1 MIAAICGRH
10 GVDCGLRGRAPW
22 RGGADSAAYRIR
34 PDWDRFRESGLT
46 MRLKRYSTGAA
57 LAALMVVAAVE
68 PSWAQTAPA
77 PQAQPGAQS
86 AAGALNPAAEEAP
99 QRATPAPQFRM
110 ADGIIATVNDRI
122 ITGFDLRQRMLVV
135 MAMSQLQPTEEN
147 IAAIQ
152 QQALNDLIEQ
162 HLQAQEIAKFDQL
175 RITDDEVDREI
186 ADMARQAGAS
196 PESFLTFLQQGGI
209 ALPAF
214 REQIRTEIGWREL
227 VGGRFRDRA
236 RVSKGQVDQALR
248 QLTESAT
255 KPQYLVGEIYLEA
268 ARVGGMQEA
277 MNGARQLVQQM
288 IQGAPFMA
296 VARQFSAAPS
306 AARGGDA
313 GWIVQGTTQPALESV
328 MDTLEVGQ
336 LSNPIPVD
344 GGVYILYMRDKRSG
358 VSTSMV
364 KMKQVMIELPETAD
378 EAQVAAATQR
388 LDALRGQ
395 LTCDNILTRA
405 RSETGLLGADLGES
419 DVADLLPQFQQVARS
434 AEIGSIST
442 AVRTPLGVHLLAVC
456 DRRLGGPE
464 APSAQQVESRLQN
477 QNYAML
483 GRRYLRDL
491 REDALIEIKQ

>member
-1 MIAAICGRH
+1 
-10 GVDCGLRGRAPW
+10 
-22 RGGADSAAYRIR
+22 
-34 PDWDRFRESGLT
+34 
-46 MRLKRYSTGAA
+46 MRLMRYSTGAA
-57 LAALMVVAAVE
+57 LAALLVVAAVE
-68 PSWAQTAPA
+68 PSSAQTNPQTSPAAP
-77 PQAQPGAQS
+77 

-99 QRATPAPQFRM
+99 QRAAPAPQFRM

-122 ITGFDLRQRMLVV
+122 ITGYDLRQRMLVL
-135 MAMSQLQPTEEN
+135 MAMTQVQPTEEN
-147 IAAIQ
+147 IGAIQ
-152 QQALNDLIEQ
+152 QQALNDLIDQ
-162 HLQAQEIAKFDQL
+162 HLQAAELAKFEQLKISDQ
-175 RITDDEVDREI
+175 EVDQEI
-186 ADMARQAGAS
+186 ADMARQAGTTAANYLG
-196 PESFLTFLQQGGI
+196 FLEQGGI
-209 ALPAF
+209 SIPAF
-214 REQIRTEIGWREL
+214 REQMRTEIGWREL

-236 RVSKGQVDQALR
+236 RVSKSQVDQAMR

-313 GWIVQGTTQPALESV
+313 GWLVQGTVQPALQQV

-358 VSTSMV
+358 ASTSMV
-364 KMKQVMIELPETAD
+364 QMKQVMIELPENAD

-388 LDALRGQ
+388 LEALRGQ

-405 RSETGLLGADLGES
+405 RSEQGLLGADLGES
-419 DVADLLPQFQQVARS
+419 DVDDLLPQFQQVARS
-434 AEIGSIST
+434 AEVGSVST

-456 DRRLGGPE
+456 GRRLGGPE
-464 APSAQQVESRLQN
+464 APSPQQVEIRLQN
-477 QNYAML
+477 QNYSML

-491 REDALIEIKQ
+491 RADALIEIKQ

>member
-1 MIAAICGRH
+1 M
-10 GVDCGLRGRAPW
+10 GL
-22 RGGADSAAYRIR
+22 
-34 PDWDRFRESGLT
+34 
-46 MRLKRYSTGAA
+46 MRYSTGAA
-57 LAALMVVAAVE
+57 LAALMVVVAVE
-68 PSWAQTAPA
+68 PSSAQTAPA
-77 PQAQPGAQS
+77 PAAQAASQVP

-99 QRATPAPQFRM
+99 QRTAPAPQFRLS
-110 ADGIIATVNDRI
+110 DGIIATVNDRI
-122 ITGFDLRQRMLVV
+122 ITGFDLRQRMLVL
-135 MAMSQLQPTEEN
+135 MAMTQVQPTEEN
-147 IAAIQ
+147 IGAIQ
-152 QQALNDLIEQ
+152 QQALNDLIDQ
-162 HLQAQEIAKFDQL
+162 HLQAAELAKFEQLKIGDAEIDQ
-175 RITDDEVDREI
+175 EI
-186 ADMARQAGAS
+186 ADMARQAGTTPAS
-196 PESFLTFLQQGGI
+196 YINFLEQGGI
-209 ALPAF
+209 SIPAF
-214 REQIRTEIGWREL
+214 REQMRTEIGWREL

-236 RVSKGQVDQALR
+236 RVGKSQVEQTMR
-248 QLTESAT
+248 QMTESAT
-255 KPQYLVGEIYLEA
+255 KPQYLIGEIYLEA

-313 GWIVQGTTQPALESV
+313 GWVVQGTVQPALQSV
-328 MDTLEVGQ
+328 MDTLEAGQ

-358 VSTSMV
+358 ASTSMV
-364 KMKQVMIELPETAD
+364 KMKQVMVELPENAD

-388 LDALRGQ
+388 LEALRGQ

-405 RSETGLLGADLGES
+405 RSEPGLLGADLGES

-434 AEIGSIST
+434 AEVGSVST

-456 DRRLGGPE
+456 DRRLGGPD
-464 APSAQQVESRLQN
+464 APSAQQVEARLQN

-491 REDALIEIKQ
+491 RADALIEIKQ

>member
-1 MIAAICGRH
+1 M
-10 GVDCGLRGRAPW
+10 GL
-22 RGGADSAAYRIR
+22 
-34 PDWDRFRESGLT
+34 
-46 MRLKRYSTGAA
+46 MRYSTGAA

-68 PSWAQTAPA
+68 PSSAQTPASPTPAQAA
-77 PQAQPGAQS
+77 PQTP

-99 QRATPAPQFRM
+99 QRTAPAPQFRLS
-110 ADGIIATVNDRI
+110 DGIIATVNDRI
-122 ITGFDLRQRMLVV
+122 ITGFDLRQRMLVL
-135 MAMSQLQPTEEN
+135 MAMTQVQPTEEN
-147 IAAIQ
+147 IGAIQ
-152 QQALNDLIEQ
+152 QQALNDLIDQ
-162 HLQAQEIAKFDQL
+162 HLQAAELAKFEQLKIGDAEIDQ
-175 RITDDEVDREI
+175 EI
-186 ADMARQAGAS
+186 ADMARQAGTTPAS
-196 PESFLTFLQQGGI
+196 YINFLEQGGI
-209 ALPAF
+209 SIPAF
-214 REQIRTEIGWREL
+214 REQMRTEIGWREL

-236 RVSKGQVDQALR
+236 RVGKSQVEQTMR
-248 QLTESAT
+248 QMTESAT
-255 KPQYLVGEIYLEA
+255 KPQYLIGEIYLEA

-313 GWIVQGTTQPALESV
+313 GWVVQGTVQPALQSV
-328 MDTLEVGQ
+328 MDTLEPGQ

-358 VSTSMV
+358 ASTSMV
-364 KMKQVMIELPETAD
+364 KMKQVMVELPENAD

-388 LDALRGQ
+388 LEALRGQ

-405 RSETGLLGADLGES
+405 RSEPGLLGADLGES

-434 AEIGSIST
+434 AEVGSVST

-456 DRRLGGPE
+456 DRRLGGPD
-464 APSAQQVESRLQN
+464 APSAQQVEARLQN

-491 REDALIEIKQ
+491 RADALIEIKQ

>member
-1 MIAAICGRH
+1 
-10 GVDCGLRGRAPW
+10 
-22 RGGADSAAYRIR
+22 
-34 PDWDRFRESGLT
+34 
-46 MRLKRYSTGAA
+46 
-57 LAALMVVAAVE
+57 MVVAAVE
-68 PSWAQTAPA
+68 PSSAQTPASPAPA
-77 PQAQPGAQS
+77 QAAPQTP

-99 QRATPAPQFRM
+99 QRTAPAPQFRLS
-110 ADGIIATVNDRI
+110 DGIIATVNDRI
-122 ITGFDLRQRMLVV
+122 ITGFDLRQRMLVL
-135 MAMSQLQPTEEN
+135 MAMTQVQPTEEN
-147 IAAIQ
+147 IGAIQ
-152 QQALNDLIEQ
+152 QQALNDLIDQ
-162 HLQAQEIAKFDQL
+162 HLQAAELAKFEQLKISDQ
-175 RITDDEVDREI
+175 EVDQEI
-186 ADMARQAGAS
+186 ADMARQAGTTAANYVA
-196 PESFLTFLQQGGI
+196 FLQEGGI
-209 ALPAF
+209 SIPAF
-214 REQIRTEIGWREL
+214 REQMRTEIGWREL

-236 RVSKGQVDQALR
+236 RVSKSQVDQAMR

-313 GWIVQGTTQPALESV
+313 GWVVQGTVQPALQTA
-328 MDTLEVGQ
+328 MDTLQVGQ

-358 VSTSMV
+358 ASTSMV
-364 KMKQVMIELPETAD
+364 QMKQVMIELPENAD

-388 LDALRGQ
+388 LEALRGQ

-405 RSETGLLGADLGES
+405 RSEQGLLGADLGES
-419 DVADLLPQFQQVARS
+419 DVDDLLPQFQQVARS
-434 AEIGSIST
+434 AEIGSVST

-456 DRRLGGPE
+456 GRRLGGPE
-464 APSAQQVESRLQN
+464 APSPQQVEARLQN

-491 REDALIEIKQ
+491 RADALIEIKQ